1 MDENSIYE
9 SVCVRLGLFSVDAQ
23 SGEITVTA
31 DAKTAVIIQQIVSKA
46 VADCTR
52 RRGYPSA
59 YTEEMIAADIV
70 QFESVA
76 VDLSIYDYNKM
87 GAEGESSHNENGTYR
102 SYDTRQSVLRQIL
115 PLTKVVTK

>member
-9 SVCVRLGLFSVDAQ
+9 SVCVRLGLFSVDSV
-23 SGEITVTA
+23 SGGITVTA
-31 DAKTAVIIQQIVSKA
+31 DAKTAVILQQIVSKA

-52 RRGYPSA
+52 RRGYPAA
-59 YTEEMIAADIV
+59 YTAEMIAADIV

-87 GAEGESSHNENGTYR
+87 GAEGESTHNENGTYR

-115 PLTKVVTK
+115 PLTKVVA

>member
-9 SVCVRLGLFSVDAQ
+9 RVCVRLGLFSVDEAT
-23 SGEITVTA
+23 GDITVTA
-31 DAKTAVIIQQIVSKA
+31 DARTAVRLKQIISKA

-59 YTEEMIAADIV
+59 YTEEMIAADLLK
-70 QFESVA
+70 FESVA

>member
-23 SGEITVTA
+23 SGDITVTA
-31 DAKTAVIIQQIVSKA
+31 DAKTAVILQQIVSKA

-59 YTEEMIAADIV
+59 YTAEMIAADV
-70 QFESVA
+70 LNYESVA

-87 GAEGESSHNENGTYR
+87 GAEGESTHNENGTYR
-102 SYDTRQSVLRQIL
+102 SYDTRQSVLRRIL
-115 PLTKVVTK
+115 PITKVVS

>member
-23 SGEITVTA
+23 SGEITVKA

-115 PLTKVVTK
+115 PLTKVVA